1 MLKFYILRSIRVM
14 LSYLTSFNSMVA
26 SEGGDFDIL
35 YLPINPYLQDLCPW
49 NRPWFITDACK
60 KRQGDLETQELGF
73 PFCILL
79 WFLKWK
85 GLVFLIHFTYISFSF
100 NKRMATHVYL
110 LHLLGQGGKRWR
122 ESLFITPHMVGVS
135 FPSLPSEDT
144 YSPSKSTENLFWV
157 IIELINALASFTEF
171 LTNSHLLLITTL
183 QRG

>member
-35 YLPINPYLQDLCPW
+35 YLPINPYLQDLCPG

-85 GLVFLIHFTYISFSF
+85 GLVFLIHFTYSSWQLMFTSYTF
-100 NKRMATHVYL
+100 WDKV
-110 LHLLGQGGKRWR
+110 GKGEENPCSW
-122 ESLFITPHMVGVS
+122 PHTWWGWV
-135 FPSLPSEDT
+135 SLPFPLKT
-144 YSPSKSTENLFWV
+144 HIHQAKALKIFF
-157 IIELINALASFTEF
+157 EL
-171 LTNSHLLLITTL
+171 
-183 QRG
+183 